1 LNSRKNRPEFLAYQ
15 LLYYVFCE
23 LVTQTNSTIKSFT
36 VEEKA
41 AEGPIAH
48 ALAIR
53 KALAMGNYSRFFKLY
68 RSAPNMTGA
77 LIDVFIDKLRVL
89 CLQKL
94 TLAFMFTNID
104 LGYLM
109 RALAFD
115 DIKDLKIFLTEFK
128 CELIDKSYAKES
140 ERRLD
145 CR

>member
-1 LNSRKNRPEFLAYQ
+1 MQVYETHARIALENADLDQFNQCQTQLRYLYELNQHSRKNRPEFLAYQ

-36 VEEKA
+36 AEEKA

-89 CLQKL
+89 CL
-94 TLAFMFTNID
+94 
-104 LGYLM
+104 
-109 RALAFD
+109 
-115 DIKDLKIFLTEFK
+115 
-128 CELIDKSYAKES
+128 
-140 ERRLD
+140 
-145 CR
+145 